1 MCNAHSVC
9 VHNPVSSTS
18 TKTKKK
24 KCTQNKTN
32 KILKVLAVPIL
43 NFEQQCAQP
52 DLVRHEVSVL
62 YLMENG
68 VDTGLLD

>member
-1 MCNAHSVC
+1 MHTVC
-9 VHNPVSSTS
+9 VCIIQWVVLAQKP
-18 TKTKKK
+18 KKK